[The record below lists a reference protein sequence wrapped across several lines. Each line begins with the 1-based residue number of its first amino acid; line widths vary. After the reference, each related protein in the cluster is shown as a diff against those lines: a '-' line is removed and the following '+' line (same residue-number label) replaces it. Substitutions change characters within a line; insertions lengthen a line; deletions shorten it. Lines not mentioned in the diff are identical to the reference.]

1 VARCSTGRAYGYRC
15 ATATIQNKPFDFQK
29 GIYYIS
35 QKQQQQQWESY
46 GNATPLKRG
55 VGKGDVEHMEQL
67 TLQGYET
74 AKKEIRDRL
83 NAQVVNFIE
92 TGYYLKRVR
101 DSLAYTEDGYGS
113 IYDFAMSEYGIA
125 KSTTDRYININTRF
139 SKGGNS
145 LEIRD
150 EYTGFKRSCLQE
162 MLNMQEEDIGLITA
176 DMSVRDIRQIKE
188 VERRD
193 REAEEREKAQN
204 LPIVAMSGEEPA
216 EERKEEPKRDEELR
230 RLIRMYITEHGDD
243 FMNRMVAHLC
253 PQGEGLVRLVNPTSR
268 AVYINKE
275 NGQGYIIFYE
285 YEKGVKYRIYK
296 MGRGVEVL
304 DMTYEGFYALIEAE
318 CRAMLDARMGKG
330 EDMDRQADTAAA
342 ETDSDTELNT
352 EETAKES
359 ATQEYK
365 PPQAITDTE
374 VRKSELMEQI
384 HYTVESIRRLEE
396 SMKYRL
402 LRLEAKTLLDRLEM
416 LDEVLHG

>member
-1 VARCSTGRAYGYRC
+1 
-15 ATATIQNKPFDFQK
+15 
-29 GIYYIS
+29 
-35 QKQQQQQWESY
+35 
-46 GNATPLKRG
+46 
-55 VGKGDVEHMEQL
+55 MEQL

-101 DSLAYTEDGYGS
+101 DSLAYTEDGYRS

-125 KSTTDRYININTRF
+125 KSTTDRYIKINTRF

-193 REAEEREKAQN
+193 REAEERERAQN

-243 FMNRMVAHLC
+243 FMNRIIAHLC
-253 PQGEGLVRLVNPTSR
+253 PQGEGLVKLVNPTSR
-268 AVYINKE
+268 AVHINKE

-318 CRAMLDARMGKG
+318 CRAMLDASMGKG
-330 EDMDRQADTAAA
+330 EDMDRQADMAEA

-352 EETAKES
+352 EETAEES

-416 LDEVLHG
+416 LNEVLNG